1 MTQRRLAVLDLGA
14 CVTIKE
20 AAELLGVTPETL
32 RNWDRADKLKPLRH
46 PINGYRLYPLGELRA
61 LLHRALRSRRGR
73 PSGSR
78 KEKEARR
85 PR

>member
-1 MTQRRLAVLDLGA
+1 MTQRRVAALDLGA

-46 PINGYRLYPLGELRA
+46 PINGYRLYPLRELRA
-61 LLHRALRSRRGR
+61 LLHRTLRSRRGR

-78 KEKEARR
+78 KERQA
-85 PR
+85 